1 MSMICVVDVKKMRK
15 AFLYIKILVLML
27 AVAVGTMAATRKT
40 TQGFRLGETEVK
52 INLYEN
58 EGSNITF
65 FSPHH
70 NEQIARVLAREFVD
84 KYGGRLVEIESF
96 DDKGKP
102 NRYVRFTAN
111 GKTFS
116 LDPNRIF
123 TDNGRN
129 CDALPAEIDVLVK
142 DFADRLLKVIFADG
156 KGLHDGEKFI
166 VAVHNNT
173 DVDSKEES
181 AKPTDL
187 TALAFVK
194 TAGHG
199 AFEAQAEGAFLSNM
213 EFDSDNFIF
222 LSSAKHLGF
231 FVEKSF
237 NVVVQKSSA
246 KLRTQGC
253 NVDDGS
259 LSVFSAQNNIQY
271 ICLEA
276 DGTNGNFRQ
285 RQMFEAVYELLRE
298 LKPVDN
304 KTVATR

>member
-1 MSMICVVDVKKMRK
+1 MKLTLS
-15 AFLYIKILVLML
+15 FSKILVLML
-27 AVAVGTMAATRKT
+27 ASSAVMMAATQKT
-40 TQGFRLGETEVK
+40 TQGFFLGETQVK
-52 INLYEN
+52 INVYEN
-58 EGSNITF
+58 AGANVTF

-70 NEQIARVLAREFVD
+70 NEQIARTLAKEFID
-84 KYGGRLVEIESF
+84 KNGGRLVEIESF

-102 NRYVRFTAN
+102 SRYINFKLN
-111 GKTFS
+111 GKTFT

-123 TDNGRN
+123 TDNGRT

-142 DFADRLLKVIFADG
+142 DFADKLLKVIFSDG
-156 KGLHDGEKFI
+156 KGLREGERFI

-173 DVDSKEES
+173 DVDSKTDEHK
-181 AKPTDL
+181 ANDL

-199 AFEAQAEGAFLSNM
+199 AFQSQAEGAYLSNM

-222 LSSAKHLGF
+222 LSSAKYLGF

-237 NVVVQKSSA
+237 NVVVQKSAA
-246 KLRTQGC
+246 KLRTSGC

-259 LSVFSAQNNIQY
+259 LSVYTAQNNIQY

-285 RQMFEAVYELLRE
+285 RQMFEAVYELLKD
-298 LKPVDN
+298 LKAVDS
-304 KTVATR
+304 KTVAVR

>member
-1 MSMICVVDVKKMRK
+1 MKLTLS
-15 AFLYIKILVLML
+15 FIKILGLSL
-27 AVAVGTMAATRKT
+27 IFAVTAMSATTQKT
-40 TQGFRLGETEVK
+40 TQKLFLGETEVK
-52 INLYEN
+52 INLYEKA
-58 EGSNITF
+58 GSNITF

-70 NEQIARVLAREFVD
+70 NEQIARNLAKESVE
-84 KYGGRLVEIESF
+84 KNGGRLVEIESF
-96 DDKGKP
+96 DDKGRP
-102 NRYVRFTAN
+102 SRYISFKFD

-123 TDNGRN
+123 TDNGRT
-129 CDALPAEIDVLVK
+129 CDSLPAEIDVLVK
-142 DFADRLLKVIFADG
+142 DFADKLLRVIFADG
-156 KGLHDGEKFI
+156 KGLRDGEKFI

-173 DVDSKEES
+173 DVDSKDEEHKAS
-181 AKPTDL
+181 DL

-199 AFEAQAEGAFLSNM
+199 AFQSQAEGAYLSNM

-222 LSSAKHLGF
+222 LSSAKYLGF

-237 NVVVQKSSA
+237 NVVVQKSST
-246 KLRTQGC
+246 KLRSQGC

-276 DGTNGNFRQ
+276 DGLSGTFRQ
-285 RQMFEAVYELLRE
+285 RQMFEAVYALLKE
-298 LKPVDN
+298 QKEIEP
-304 KTVATR
+304 KTIASR

>member
-1 MSMICVVDVKKMRK
+1 VNVKEMKLTLS
-15 AFLYIKILVLML
+15 FSKILVLML
-27 AVAVGTMAATRKT
+27 ASSAVMMAATQKT
-40 TQGFRLGETEVK
+40 TQGFFLGETEVK
-52 INLYEN
+52 INVYEN
-58 EGSNITF
+58 AGSNVTF

-70 NEQIARVLAREFVD
+70 NEQIARTLAKEFID
-84 KYGGRLVEIESF
+84 KNGGRLVEIESF

-102 NRYVRFTAN
+102 SRYLRFSAN

-123 TDNGRN
+123 TANGRT

-142 DFADRLLKVIFADG
+142 DFADKLLRTILADG
-156 KGLHDGEKFI
+156 KGLREGERFI
-166 VAVHNNT
+166 AAVHNNT
-173 DVDSKEES
+173 DVDSKTDEHK
-181 AKPTDL
+181 ANDL

-199 AFEAQAEGAFLSNM
+199 AFQAQAEGAYLSNM

-222 LSSAKHLGF
+222 LSSAKYLGF

-237 NVVVQKSSA
+237 NVVVQKSAA
-246 KLRTQGC
+246 KLRTSGC

-259 LSVFSAQNNIQY
+259 LSVYTAQNNIQY

-285 RQMFEAVYELLRE
+285 RQMFEAVYELLKA
-298 LKPVDN
+298 LKAVDS
-304 KTVATR
+304 KTVAVR

>member
-1 MSMICVVDVKKMRK
+1 MKGTLS
-15 AFLYIKILVLML
+15 YIKILGLML
-27 AVAVGTMAATRKT
+27 AVAVATMAATKKT
-40 TQGFRLGETEVK
+40 TQGFTLGETEVK
-52 INLYEN
+52 INVYEN
-58 EGSNITF
+58 EGSNVTF

-70 NEQIARVLAREFVD
+70 NEQIARLLAREFVD
-84 KYGGRLVEIESF
+84 KNGGRLVEIESF

-102 NRYVRFTAN
+102 SRYVKFTAN

-123 TDNGRN
+123 TDNGRA
-129 CDALPAEIDVLVK
+129 CDSLPAEIDVLVK
-142 DFADRLLKVIFADG
+142 EFADKLLRVIFADG
-156 KGLHDGEKFI
+156 KGLRDGERFI

-181 AKPTDL
+181 AKPNDL

-199 AFEAQAEGAFLSNM
+199 AFESQAEGAYLSNM
-213 EFDSDNFIF
+213 EFDSDNFVF
-222 LSSAKHLGF
+222 LSSPKYMSYFA
-231 FVEKSF
+231 EKSF

-259 LSVFSAQNNIQY
+259 LSIFSAQNNIQY

-276 DGTNGNFRQ
+276 DGVNGNFRQ
-285 RQMFEAVYELLRE
+285 RQMFEAVYALLKELRA
-298 LKPVDN
+298 VDP
-304 KTVATR
+304 KTVAVK

>member
-1 MSMICVVDVKKMRK
+1 MSTVWRK
-15 AFLYIKILVLML
+15 LQKAEMKLTLTFIKILSCLLILVI
-27 AVAVGTMAATRKT
+27 GTMAATQRT
-40 TQGFRLGETEVK
+40 TQKLTLGETEVK
-52 INLYEN
+52 INLFEN
-58 EGSNITF
+58 AGQNVTF

-70 NEQIARVLAREFVD
+70 NEQIARNLAKEFVE
-84 KYGGRLVEIESF
+84 KNGGRLVEIESF

-102 NRYVRFTAN
+102 SRYISFKLG

-123 TDNGRN
+123 TDNGRT
-129 CDALPAEIDVLVK
+129 CDSLPAEIDLLVK
-142 DFADRLLKVIFADG
+142 DFAEKLLKVIFSDS
-156 KGLHDGEKFI
+156 KGLRDGERFI

-173 DVDSKEES
+173 DVDSKAEEHKES
-181 AKPTDL
+181 DL

-199 AFEAQAEGAFLSNM
+199 AFQAQAAGAFLSNM
-213 EFDSDNFIF
+213 EFDTDNFIF
-222 LSSAKHLGF
+222 LSSPKYLGF

-253 NVDDGS
+253 QVDDGS
-259 LSVFSAQNNIQY
+259 LSVFTAQNNIQY

-276 DGTNGNFRQ
+276 DGVSGSFRQ
-285 RQMFEAVYELLRE
+285 RQMFEAVYALLNE
-298 LKPVDN
+298 QTES
-304 KTVATR
+304 KTVAVR

>member
-1 MSMICVVDVKKMRK
+1 MKGTLS
-15 AFLYIKILVLML
+15 YIKILGLML
-27 AVAVGTMAATRKT
+27 AVAVATMAATKKT
-40 TQGFRLGETEVK
+40 TQGFTLGETEVK
-52 INLYEN
+52 INVYEN
-58 EGSNITF
+58 EGSNVTF

-70 NEQIARVLAREFVD
+70 NEQIARLLAREFVD
-84 KYGGRLVEIESF
+84 KNGGRLVEIESF

-102 NRYVRFTAN
+102 SRYVKFTAN

-123 TDNGRN
+123 TDNGRT
-129 CDALPAEIDVLVK
+129 CDSLPAEIDLLVK
-142 DFADRLLKVIFADG
+142 EFAEKLLKVMFADG
-156 KGLHDGEKFI
+156 KGLRDGEKFI

-181 AKPTDL
+181 AKPNDL

-199 AFEAQAEGAFLSNM
+199 AFESQAEGAFLSNM
-213 EFDSDNFIF
+213 EFDTDNFIF
-222 LSSAKHLGF
+222 LSSAKYLGF

-259 LSVFSAQNNIQY
+259 LSVYSAQNNIQY

-276 DGTNGNFRQ
+276 DGVNGNFRQ
-285 RQMFEAVYELLRE
+285 RQMFEAVYALLKELRA
-298 LKPVDN
+298 VDP
-304 KTVATR
+304 KTVAVK

>member
-1 MSMICVVDVKKMRK
+1 
-15 AFLYIKILVLML
+15 ML
-27 AVAVGTMAATRKT
+27 AVAVATMAATRKT
-40 TQGFRLGETEVK
+40 TQGFKLGETEVK

-58 EGSNITF
+58 EGSNVTF

-70 NEQIARVLAREFVD
+70 NEQIARLLAREFVD
-84 KYGGRLVEIESF
+84 KNGGRLVEIESF

-102 NRYVRFTAN
+102 SRYVRFTTN
-111 GKTFS
+111 GRTFS

-129 CDALPAEIDVLVK
+129 CDSLPAEIDVLVK

-156 KGLHDGEKFI
+156 KGLHTDEKFI

-173 DVDSKEES
+173 DVDSKDEH
-181 AKPTDL
+181 AKSNDL

-199 AFEAQAEGAFLSNM
+199 AFQTQAEGAYLSNM

-222 LSSAKHLGF
+222 LSSAKYLGF

-237 NVVVQKSSA
+237 NVVVQKNAA

-259 LSVFSAQNNIQY
+259 LSVYSAQNNIQY

-285 RQMFEAVYELLRE
+285 RQMFEAVYALLKE
-298 LKPVDN
+298 LKSIDT
-304 KTVATR
+304 KTVAVR